1 MLGMESGIVT
11 PTSFATFWAMTRNL
25 SKLIQ
30 IKSRCLEPH
39 SRFQTVILIGK
50 ILHPLTES
58 NLIPF
63 PEYREII
70 AQLKHIA
77 AKGEP
82 LPVVVPKLV
91 TSEEAAQMLG
101 ISLANFK
108 KQEPYLPFKRKY
120 VGHGIRYRNTDI
132 IRYILSDDPQ
142 STETD
147 SN

>member
-1 MLGMESGIVT
+1 MNK
-11 PTSFATFWAMTRNL
+11 NL
-25 SKLIQ
+25 I
-30 IKSRCLEPH
+30 RH
-39 SRFQTVILIGK
+39 QTVILIGK

-63 PEYREII
+63 PKYREII

-82 LPVVVPKLV
+82 LPAVVPKLV

-108 KQEPYLPFKRKY
+108 KQEQYMPFKRKY

-142 STETD
+142 SIETD

>member
-1 MLGMESGIVT
+1 MNN
-11 PTSFATFWAMTRNL
+11 NL
-25 SKLIQ
+25 I
-30 IKSRCLEPH
+30 R
-39 SRFQTVILIGK
+39 RQTVILIGK

-77 AKGEP
+77 AKGDA

-91 TSEEAAQMLG
+91 TTEEAANMLG
-101 ISLANFK
+101 ISVANFK

-132 IRYILSDDPQ
+132 IRFILSDDTTAESDQQQGEKELSQ
-142 STETD
+142 SKTTAII
-147 SN
+147 

>member
-1 MLGMESGIVT
+1 MNE
-11 PTSFATFWAMTRNL
+11 
-25 SKLIQ
+25 KLI
-30 IKSRCLEPH
+30 RH
-39 SRFQTVILIGK
+39 QTVVLIGQ

-82 LPVVVPKLV
+82 LPIEVPKLI
-91 TSEEAAQMLG
+91 TMEEAAQMLG
-101 ISLANFK
+101 VSLANFK

-120 VGHGIRYRNTDI
+120 VGHGVRYRNTDVI
-132 IRYILSDDPQ
+132 KFILSDDAPE
-142 STETD
+142 SVNEE
-147 SN
+147 

>member
-1 MLGMESGIVT
+1 MSKTVLCDNLKAGLDRFRPFPPETLASL
-11 PTSFATFWAMTRNL
+11 RNYYRVGL
-25 SKLIQ
+25 TWS
-30 IKSRCLEPH
+30 SNALEGN
-39 SRFQTVILIGK
+39 S
-50 ILHPLTES
+50 LTES

-77 AKGEP
+77 AKGEE
-82 LPVVVPKLV
+82 LLVVVPKLI
-91 TSEEAAQMLG
+91 TMDEAAQMLG
-101 ISLANFK
+101 VSLANFK
-108 KQEPYLPFKRKY
+108 KQEPYLPSKRKY

-142 STETD
+142 SIGTG

>member
-1 MLGMESGIVT
+1 MNN
-11 PTSFATFWAMTRNL
+11 NL
-25 SKLIQ
+25 I
-30 IKSRCLEPH
+30 RH
-39 SRFQTVILIGK
+39 QTVILIGK

-77 AKGEP
+77 AKGEA
-82 LPVVVPKLV
+82 LPAVIPQLV
-91 TSEEAAQMLG
+91 TTEEAANMLG

-132 IRYILSDDPQ
+132 IRFILSDDTTVE
-142 STETD
+142 SDVSETK
-147 SN
+147 

>member
-1 MLGMESGIVT
+1 
-11 PTSFATFWAMTRNL
+11 MTCAN
-25 SKLIQ
+25 KL
-30 IKSRCLEPH
+30 KGAYVMNEPIRH
-39 SRFQTVILIGK
+39 QTVILIGK

-91 TSEEAAQMLG
+91 TTEEADNMLG
-101 ISLANFK
+101 ISVANFK
-108 KQEPYLPFKRKY
+108 KQEQYLPFKRKY

-132 IRYILSDDPQ
+132 IRFILSDDADKNI
-142 STETD
+142 SSE
-147 SN
+147 NN

>member
-1 MLGMESGIVT
+1 M
-11 PTSFATFWAMTRNL
+11 RNR
-25 SKLIQ
+25 KEAHEMNNNLI
-30 IKSRCLEPH
+30 RH
-39 SRFQTVILIGK
+39 QTVILIGK

-77 AKGEP
+77 AKGEA

-91 TSEEAAQMLG
+91 TTEEAANMLG
-101 ISLANFK
+101 ISVANFK
-108 KQEPYLPFKRKY
+108 KQEPYLPFTRKY

-132 IRYILSDDPQ
+132 IRFILSDDTTVE
-142 STETD
+142 SDISETK
-147 SN
+147 